1 MHVLQIKIIYRM
13 CDNVSFMNA
22 CEEKPTHITAN
33 YIAQFFYKNIL
44 QTPIMHES
52 DTMDGMDGMDNST
65 LSKLPSEYDSST
77 RDAPE
82 IWYNAVFLYC
92 IERNY
97 DQRILNMIPLE
108 IRLQLKKK
116 N

>member
-1 MHVLQIKIIYRM
+1 M
-13 CDNVSFMNA
+13 CDNVGFMDA
-22 CEEKPTHITAN
+22 CEKNPPHIRAN

-44 QTPIMHES
+44 QTAIMHES
-52 DTMDGMDGMDNST
+52 DTMDGMDDST
-65 LSKLPSEYDSST
+65 LSKLPSDYDSST

-82 IWYNAVFLYC
+82 IWYNAVFIYC

-108 IRLQLKKK
+108 IRQQLQKK